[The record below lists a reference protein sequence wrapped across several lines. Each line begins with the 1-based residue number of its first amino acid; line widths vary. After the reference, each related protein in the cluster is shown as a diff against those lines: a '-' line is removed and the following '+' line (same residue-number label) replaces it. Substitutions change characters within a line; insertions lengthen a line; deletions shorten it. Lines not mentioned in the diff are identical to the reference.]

1 MKVSMLKD
9 SEPLII
15 QYILGFLL
23 PLGYLIGLRFI
34 QMSSKN
40 SSGQVISLF
49 PTIYS
54 VLKNI
59 YAMSHLNDFTYHWHS
74 AENQVCAKIP
84 RGRMLKQIQM
94 EYVTASNSTTQRQ
107 GSVGYGIHRN

>member
-40 SSGQVISLF
+40 SFGQVISLF

-59 YAMSHLNDFTYHWHS
+59 YAIFHLNYLTYHWHS
-74 AENQVCAKIP
+74 AENQVCVKILK
-84 RGRMLKQIQM
+84 GRMLKQIQM

-107 GSVGYGIHRN
+107 GSVGYGVHRN